1 MIKKTILAL
10 ACVMIVSSAFS
21 QLSISL
27 DNKYGFNM
35 LGSYSPWGYGNSNSN
50 GSSTTY
56 TSKKFCFGSGYQGG
70 LDFRYGFKGGFGVN
84 LGGAYL
90 LGTTSK
96 TTSKSN
102 SGGTMPYIN
111 DGYSEI
117 KSRLFRVSIGGSYI
131 GAAKISPII
140 KMAVV
145 MGMGK
150 ITAYSKN
157 VTTSTQYSY
166 NPNPPYNSYTIT
178 TTDVDEQEV
187 KYYGGIS
194 WGFSSALGVN
204 YKVNDNLSLALCLD
218 VIVQEFAP
226 KKGIILKSI
235 QNGVDQLPTMLKS
248 EKEVE
253 FVKEYTEVNAPP
265 TNAFAGKSTRMSL
278 PVSSFGPS
286 FSISYTLGKKKE
298 ASGTSETKQQ

>member
-1 MIKKTILAL
+1 MV
-10 ACVMIVSSAFS
+10 ACLTSVSNIFS
-21 QLSISL
+21 QLSISI

-35 LGSYSPWGYGNSNSN
+35 LGAYGPWGYGNSNSN
-50 GSSTTY
+50 SNSTTY

-70 LDFRYGFKGGFGVN
+70 IDLRYGFKGGFGVN

-102 SGGTMPYIN
+102 SGGTMLYIN

-117 KSRLFRVSIGGSYI
+117 KSRLFRVSVGGSYI
-131 GAAKISPII
+131 GTAKISPII

-150 ITAYSKN
+150 VTAYSKN

-178 TTDVDEQEV
+178 STSVDEQEV

-204 YKVNDNLSLALCLD
+204 YKINDKVSLALCLD
-218 VIVQEFAP
+218 IIVQEFTP

-235 QNGVDQLPTMLKS
+235 QNGVDQLPTMMKS

-253 FVKEYTEVNAPP
+253 FVKEYTYINGPP
-265 TNAFAGKSTRMSL
+265 TNAYAGKSSKMSL

-286 FSISYTLGKKKE
+286 FSISFTIGKKKE
-298 ASGTSETKQQ
+298 EAQTSETKQE